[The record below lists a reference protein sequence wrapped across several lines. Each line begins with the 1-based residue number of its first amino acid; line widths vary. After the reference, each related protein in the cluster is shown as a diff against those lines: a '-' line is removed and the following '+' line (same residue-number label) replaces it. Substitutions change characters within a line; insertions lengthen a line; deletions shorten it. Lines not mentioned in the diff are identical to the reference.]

1 MKYKV
6 TVSMDEE
13 LYKRFKKYCV
23 DRDTVMSR
31 TFERAVK
38 NFLDKEEG
46 KEAKTS
52 ENGTIIVE

>member
-46 KEAKTS
+46 KEAKAS

>member
-52 ENGTIIVE
+52 ENGTIIIE

>member
-13 LYKRFKKYCV
+13 LYKYFKKYCV
-23 DRDTVMSR
+23 DKDTVMSR

>member
-46 KEAKTS
+46 KEAETS

>member
-1 MKYKV
+1 
-6 TVSMDEE
+6 MDEE

-46 KEAKTS
+46 KEAKAS
-52 ENGTIIVE
+52 ENGTIIIE